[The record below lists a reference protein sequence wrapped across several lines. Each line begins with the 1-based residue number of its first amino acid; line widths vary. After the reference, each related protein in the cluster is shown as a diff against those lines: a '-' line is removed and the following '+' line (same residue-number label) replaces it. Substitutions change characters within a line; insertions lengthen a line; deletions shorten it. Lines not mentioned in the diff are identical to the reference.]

1 MTDTLRIICL
11 ALTVGV
17 LAGVDAATD
26 APHRQ
31 PHALRTNQLLI
42 VGQAGQKRA
51 ILGVDAQG
59 RIGLEFDDEN
69 GRQHVRLGHL
79 DTGGDAERVLK
90 FWGIQVGNGDS
101 LTAVGV
107 YIDRTVTGAKW
118 AVPAI
123 GDLGSH
129 SHSEWPDRYTPPSM
143 QRHVAKLLPRI
154 PE

>member
-11 ALTVGV
+11 ALAVGV

-31 PHALRTNQLLI
+31 LQALRTNQLLI

-79 DTGGDAERVLK
+79 DTDDDAGRVPK
-90 FWGIQVGNGDS
+90 FWGLQVGNGES
-101 LTAVGV
+101 LTGAGV
-107 YIDRTVTGAKW
+107 YIDRTATGALW
-118 AVPAI
+118 VVPAI
-123 GDLGSH
+123 GDFGSR
-129 SHSEWPDRYTPPSM
+129 SHFEWPDRYTPPSV